1 MKKRIAEMM
10 IMMLLTGMLMLA
22 FDIKQAGSSEP
33 SARQPTN
40 QPTNDTIFPFCAHI
54 KHKMLLSFSEK
65 HITRSSGCNGEEE

>member
-40 QPTNDTIFPFCAHI
+40 QRHY
-54 KHKMLLSFSEK
+54 LSFLRT
-65 HITRSSGCNGEEE
+65 HQTQNAFIF

>member
-40 QPTNDTIFPFCAHI
+40 QPTT
-54 KHKMLLSFSEK
+54 LSFLFAHTSNTK
-65 HITRSSGCNGEEE
+65 CFYLLARST